1 MKIADRA
8 AALGS
13 IEQQKRLDVIA
24 NNIAN
29 VNTPGYKKDEVHFA
43 DFIDQTTRTI
53 WNQGSIQNTGQ
64 PLDIALVGEGFLKVQ
79 TPDGILYSRAGNLKL
94 DKENKLVNQD
104 GYPVLGKAGV
114 IKANDRNV
122 RIEQDGQVFDE
133 EQSVATLDLVAFP
146 QGTVLNKVHG
156 SYVKPKNEED
166 APSPAKN
173 CTVQQSSL
181 ESANFSLVE
190 EMTRMVDT
198 MRVFEAYQKV
208 LQISAQELDS
218 QVINKLGSL

>member
-29 VNTPGYKKDEVHFA
+29 ANTPGYKKDEVHFA

-53 WNQGSIQNTGQ
+53 WNQGSIQSTGQ

-122 RIEQDGQVFDE
+122 RIEQDGQVFDG

-166 APSPAKN
+166 APTPAKN
-173 CTVQQSSL
+173 CTIQQSSL

>member
-122 RIEQDGQVFDE
+122 RIEQDGQVFDG

-190 EMTRMVDT
+190 EMARMVDT

>member
-43 DFIDQTTRTI
+43 DFIDQTTRTL
-53 WNQGSIQNTGQ
+53 WNQGSIQSTGQ

-79 TPDGILYSRAGNLKL
+79 TPDGVLYSRAGNLKL

-114 IKANDRNV
+114 IKSNDRNV
-122 RIEQDGQVFDE
+122 RIEQDGQVFDG

-156 SYVKPKNEED
+156 SYVKPKSEED
-166 APSPAKN
+166 APTPARN
-173 CTVQQSSL
+173 CTIQQSSL